1 MLKTVNPIPNTD
13 AKIEMINPTTGI
25 SLTNHKNAVTNKA
38 NNTTIGLDSFLN
50 FLVTIF
56 AT

>member
-1 MLKTVNPIPNTD
+1 MFKTVNPIPNTD